1 MGKKFIDKNNSKT
14 YKLVHRSWEDPQA
27 FEEGSTDRVFVEVG
41 QKHGPRADK
50 GNEGDQTVQQSLRD
64 LQLEDIDEEEL
75 DRGNGIRREAGQA
88 ALYGISFD
96 DRNCDYTKYLREVG
110 TGGGVILEAPVRQK
124 KQGEIGFRD
133 ADGSNMSSALPPE
146 VLESQH
152 RMDIRSAAYPV
163 GPQPYM
169 DHNVR
174 EVLEA
179 LEDEDDDAEGFDDG
193 FLKKLNADVLDSDDE
208 DAQGDGGGM
217 FDDDDDDDFDADDV
231 FAQVVRMKEQR
242 QHTYSDEYSEEGGSF
257 EGDVASTGFS
267 MSSSA
272 MYRNDKL
279 TLLDEHFDKVE
290 AMYQREDT
298 DSEEER
304 YDSDGQY
311 IAEYDSDGN
320 EKISTRPDFENVLD
334 EFLTK
339 YERTGKKMQVI
350 VDGGSGAGKLDTYR
364 AEFLDGRKPQ
374 DQSRREM
381 AQAGQRMV
389 DEDEGGQ
396 VDAELD
402 EMFREKEQARWDCQS
417 ILSTYSTLD
426 NHPAIIH
433 EGNNT
438 PRIRVSGK
446 SGFPVVEG
454 THDESTGREKG
465 GENKGVARRRD
476 ETPDEKR
483 ARKKQ
488 QQDEK
493 RARREQK
500 KDTREEYAEKKG
512 RRMQSRR
519 DRQQYVVHL

>member
-1 MGKKFIDKNNSKT
+1 MGKKFIDKKNSKT

-41 QKHGPRADK
+41 QRHGPKADK
-50 GNEGDQTVQQSLRD
+50 NDEGDQTVQQSLQD
-64 LQLEDIDEEEL
+64 LHLDDIDEEEL
-75 DRGNGIRREAGQA
+75 DGGAGREAGQA

-96 DRNCDYTKYLREVG
+96 DRYCDYTKYLREMG
-110 TGGGVILEAPVRQK
+110 TGGGVILEAPTRQK
-124 KQGEIGFRD
+124 KHGDIEIRD
-133 ADGSNMSSALPPE
+133 ADDSHKSSALPPE
-146 VLESQH
+146 VFESQH

-179 LEDEDDDAEGFDDG
+179 LECEDEDAEGFDDG
-193 FLKKLNADVLDSDDE
+193 FMKKLNADELDSDDE

-217 FDDDDDDDFDADDV
+217 FDDEDEDFDAEDV

-242 QHTYSDEYSEEGGSF
+242 HQIHSDEYSEDEGSF
-257 EGDVASTGFS
+257 GEDAASTGFS

-290 AMYQREDT
+290 AMYQHEDT

-304 YDSDGQY
+304 YDSDGNH
-311 IAEYDSDGN
+311 IPEYDSDGN
-320 EKISTRPDFENVLD
+320 EKISTRPDFESVLD

-350 VDGGSGAGKLDTYR
+350 VDGGNGAGKLDTYR
-364 AEFLDGRKPQ
+364 TGFLDGSKPQ
-374 DQSRREM
+374 EQSRKEM
-381 AQAGQRMV
+381 ALAGQRMV
-389 DEDEGGQ
+389 DEDEGDQ
-396 VDAELD
+396 VEAELD

-426 NHPAIIH
+426 NHPAMIH
-433 EGNNT
+433 EGSST

-454 THDESTGREKG
+454 AQAASTGRAKG

-476 ETPDEKR
+476 ETAEEKR

-488 QQDEK
+488 QQEEK

-500 KDTREEYAEKKG
+500 KDTREEYAVKKD
-512 RRMQSRR
+512 RRIQSRR
-519 DRQQYVVHL
+519 DRQQYVVHLA